1 MQVLFEELGIE
12 DILTSHPRF
21 YNKFSRVHIKS
32 NLNKDE
38 KMLFIDSHYRFMRE
52 NFSKKVLKKIYHNYL
67 LLYDFTPHNIDL
79 ILNIS
84 YMPFLQREGEIM
96 FSLVKK
102 DQTRVYTIAGVFYN
116 NSFYISA
123 IQGYKNIELIREY
136 TKECY
141 GMRPHNLLF
150 FALLSLLKNL
160 NIKHLFAITNE
171 SQVFNEKKRKEYVI
185 FNYKKFFIDIYANEP
200 LEKDGWFVLDLKY
213 PLKKIEDIKS
223 KKRSQ
228 YKKRYALLNSVDNGI
243 ESNLKLFKI

>member
-1 MQVLFEELGIE
+1 VDLVRSSF
-12 DILTSHPRF
+12 T
-21 YNKFSRVHIKS
+21 VS
-32 NLNKDE
+32 NLDNDE

-52 NFSKKVLKKIYHNYL
+52 NFSKKALKKIYHNYL

-116 NSFYISA
+116 KSFYISA
-123 IQGYKNIELIREY
+123 IQGYKDINLIRQY
-136 TKECY
+136 TKDCY

-150 FALLSLLKNL
+150 FALLSFLKSL
-160 NIKHLFAITNE
+160 NIQHIFAITNGN
-171 SQVFNEKKRKEYVI
+171 QIFNEKKTKKNVL
-185 FNYKKFFIDIYANEP
+185 FDYKDFFMDIYTKEP
-200 LEKDGWFVLDLKY
+200 VQKYGWFVLDLMY
-213 PLKKIEDIKS
+213 PLKHIEDIKS
-223 KKRSQ
+223 KKRSM
-228 YKKRYALLNSVDNGI
+228 YKKRYTLLNSIDNGI